1 MEFTSKNLTFVIVS
15 FKSEKVIFNCLN
27 SLPKDFKKI
36 VVENSHDEF
45 LKNKLEQNYDNITV
59 ILSENVGMGSG
70 NNKGIQN
77 SETDYVYILNPDVT
91 FNQTTIIDLN
101 YSMKEID
108 DFYILSPI
116 SDNKD
121 YPNFR
126 DQKQDFISKNIISV
140 SEIDGY
146 SMVINKKKFKKQNFF
161 DEKIFMY
168 LENVDLC
175 IRILKEKGKIFLVK
189 NSSISHLGAKGVDSK
204 YFFEVECSRNWHWMW
219 SKVYF
224 YKKHKS
230 ALNLFFMFLTNFFSC
245 FFKYLFLLL
254 IFNKKKKIYYL
265 RLSGLINSFMG
276 KPSWYRPKID

>member
-36 VVENSHDEF
+36 VVENSHDEV
-45 LKNKLEQNYDNITV
+45 LKKKLEQNYDNITV
-59 ILSENVGMGSG
+59 ILSKNVGMGSG
-70 NNKGIQN
+70 NNKGIHN
-77 SETDYVYILNPDVT
+77 SKTDYVYILNPDVT
-91 FNQTTIIDLN
+91 LNQFTIRNLN
-101 YSMKEID
+101 NSLKQID

-126 DQKQDFISKNIISV
+126 NQEKDFISENIISV

-146 SMVINKKKFKKQNFF
+146 SMVINKRKFKNQIFF

-175 IRILKEKGKIFLVK
+175 LRILKEKGKIFLVK
-189 NSSISHLGAKGVDSK
+189 NSSISHLGAKGVDNK

-219 SKVYF
+219 SKFYF
-224 YKKHKS
+224 NKKHK
-230 ALNLFFMFLTNFFSC
+230 
-245 FFKYLFLLL
+245 
-254 IFNKKKKIYYL
+254 
-265 RLSGLINSFMG
+265 G
-276 KPSWYRPKID
+276 